1 MYSPFL
7 NNEGG
12 IMIRLNYVVR
22 RHPDLSREEFR
33 RYWRDKHGP
42 LVVRFQ
48 KELNLL
54 RYVQSPAMDD
64 PLGEAFRESR
74 VGMEAPYDGH
84 EDFWWE
90 DRTGLSEMLSSEAGR
105 AAMDTLIDDERKFI
119 DLSQSA
125 IWLSKEVPQV
135 NPMPENGIM
144 AEDRST
150 IIKLVYALTALPQ
163 LGRKECQRYWLM
175 NHGYLA
181 RRYGRAM
188 GFLRYIQSHTL
199 DDPLNGEFQTARGS
213 RAPYH
218 GLTEVWVDRMEL
230 TQIMNTPDCE
240 GGLGFGLLHEDEK
253 KFVDFT
259 GSTIWSA
266 KEHVFIDR

>member
-1 MYSPFL
+1 V
-7 NNEGG
+7 
-12 IMIRLNYVVR
+12 IRLNFVIR
-22 RHPDLSREEFR
+22 RKSDLTKEEFK
-33 RYWRDKHGP
+33 RYWQDKHGP
-42 LVVRFQ
+42 LVARLQ

-64 PLGEAFRESR
+64 SLGEAFREPR
-74 VGMEAPYDGH
+74 TGMGAPYDGQ

-90 DRTGLSEMLSSEAGR
+90 DRSVLTETLASGVGR
-105 AAMDTLIDDERKFI
+105 AAMDALIEDEGNFI
-119 DLSQSA
+119 DLPKSA

-144 AEDRST
+144 ARYRSN
-150 IIKLVYALTALPQ
+150 IIKLVYILTGLPE

-181 RRYGRAM
+181 RRYGKAM
-188 GFLRYIQSHTL
+188 GFLRYIQSHAL
-199 DDPLNGEFQTARGS
+199 DDPLNGELQVSRGT

-218 GLTEVWVDRMEL
+218 GLTEVWVDRTEL
-230 TQIMNTPDCE
+230 AQIMNTPDCE
-240 GGLGFGLLHEDEK
+240 GAVGFGLLFEDER

-259 GSTIWSA
+259 GSTVWSA
-266 KEHVFIDR
+266 KEHVFVDR